1 MEFKVKQKEMEKEEV
16 RRGEVCRCGLTRGVR
31 KWKEPRGSTC
41 MLTLLSPDIQGVK
54 GYLPGW
60 EGGKAAR
67 RTGFKAKSRRSEKA
81 LRRQGENH
89 SRRDPSHPTIIA
101 ILQQHHG
108 SLASMKNMSNNS
120 QKIDVA
126 RSPCP

>member
-54 GYLPGW
+54 GYLPGC
-60 EGGKAAR
+60 EGGKAR
-67 RTGFKAKSRRSEKA
+67 RLQGEKVSRRKGVEAK
-81 LRRQGENH
+81 RR
-89 SRRDPSHPTIIA
+89 
-101 ILQQHHG
+101 
-108 SLASMKNMSNNS
+108 
-120 QKIDVA
+120 
-126 RSPCP
+126 